1 MSQGPK
7 RVGTRLTHGGRH
19 PARFEGAVNTP
30 VVRASTILSPTLAA
44 WDETLARMLA
54 GEPGTYYGRF
64 GTATS
69 HGFVEAVN
77 ELEGG
82 HATIAFPSGY
92 AACAAAILSQVASG
106 SHVLL
111 PDSVYFPVRKL
122 ASGLLAQMNVACT
135 FYDPTLDPVGL
146 AALLR
151 PETRLVYLE
160 APGSLTFE
168 MQDVPAIAAMCHAR
182 GVATAMDNTWATP
195 LYFRPLEH
203 GVDLSVQA
211 ATKYV
216 VGHSDAMLGYVACGS
231 SEAYAALRR
240 THEDLGY
247 ATSPDDAFLGARGLR
262 TLEVR
267 LARQGATGLGL
278 AEELARAPEVARVLH
293 PGRPGD
299 PGHALWKR
307 DFSGACGLFGVVFEP
322 MPREALEAFVDALA
336 LFGIGASWGGYE
348 SLVMPMSPSRFRT
361 ATRWPYE
368 GPCLRFHAGL
378 EDPSDLLDDVR
389 HALGALRAV
398 RAVRAR

>member
-1 MSQGPK
+1 MTGRAPRRPK
-7 RVGTRLTHGGRH
+7 RVATTLAHGGRH
-19 PARFEGAVNTP
+19 PELFDGAVNTP
-30 VVRASTILSPTLAA
+30 VVRASTILSPSLAEWEA
-44 WDETLARMLA
+44 KLARMLA

-69 HGFVEAVN
+69 HGFEEAVTQ
-77 ELEGG
+77 LERG
-82 HATIAFPSGY
+82 HGTIAFPSGY
-92 AACAAAILSQVASG
+92 AACAAAILSQVSTG

-122 ASGLLAQMNVACT
+122 ASGLLARMGVVCT
-135 FYDPTLDPVGL
+135 FYDPTLTP
-146 AALLR
+146 AALADLLR
-151 PETRLVYLE
+151 AETRLVYLE

-168 MQDVPAIAAMCHAR
+168 MQDVPGIAALCRSR
-182 GVATAMDNTWATP
+182 GVSTAMDNTWATP
-195 LYFRPLEH
+195 LCFRPLEH

-211 ATKYV
+211 ATQYV

-231 SEAYAALRR
+231 REVLAGLRR

-267 LARQGATGLGL
+267 LERQGATGLAL
-278 AEELARAPEVARVLH
+278 ADELARAPEVERVLH
-293 PGRPGD
+293 PARPDD

-322 MPREALEAFVDALA
+322 LPRAALEAFVDALE

-348 SLVMPMSPSRFRT
+348 SLVMPMDPARFRT
-361 ATRWPYE
+361 ATRWSYG

-389 HALGALRAV
+389 GALAALR
-398 RAVRAR
+398 RAR